1 MPVLDAVGVR
11 EPVCLLVVELVEE
24 LHALHDVPRYV
35 ANQLQSRIAL
45 RDMQVNAIKYS
56 RQLKVIIVG
65 IHNCNYSN
73 ITRNTQ
79 LLLLRTAGCDYY
91 YRYLVDVVGVHR
103 PGLCGREPEAHVL
116 VAHGELRVGQELRDL
131 AIHELGGEPRVLAP
145 EQADVRDV
153 EEHHGQALQAES
165 EGPALLGA
173 LLRIRHYLLVTAVE
187 AAAIIGEALYY
198 STYAC
203 IYTHI

>member
-1 MPVLDAVGVR
+1 M
-11 EPVCLLVVELVEE
+11 
-24 LHALHDVPRYV
+24 
-35 ANQLQSRIAL
+35 
-45 RDMQVNAIKYS
+45 
-56 RQLKVIIVG
+56 
-65 IHNCNYSN
+65 
-73 ITRNTQ
+73 
-79 LLLLRTAGCDYY
+79 LLLRTAGCDYY

-103 PGLCGREPEAHVL
+103 LGLCGREPEAHVL

-153 EEHHGQALQAES
+153 EEHHGQALQTES